1 MTNVEKMLDKW
12 EEVCLIPSDNAAAKR
27 LGINRQAIHG
37 WRTGQS
43 YPTGEHVLQ
52 IAEEMHEP
60 PENWLLMVQAD
71 RARSDKSK
79 AAWARLAAR
88 AGIAACLC
96 FALLT
101 PAQSHA
107 SDEARLSTITHR
119 LYICESRHGRRIKL
133 PSSAL
138 VCRRTI
144 SYHFG
149 LTLVLG
155 WSLS

>member
-12 EEVCLIPSDNAAAKR
+12 EEVCAIPSDNAAAKR

-88 AGIAACLC
+88 AGIAA
-96 FALLT
+96 AVLLMVGGLLHQDAI
-101 PAQSHA
+101 AQVQPFNDNAQTMHMRKLRGAGTAHA
-107 SDEARLSTITHR
+107 CMAARLN
-119 LYICESRHGRRIKL
+119 KL
-133 PSSAL
+133 
-138 VCRRTI
+138 
-144 SYHFG
+144 
-149 LTLVLG
+149 
-155 WSLS
+155 LSVGE

>member
-12 EEVCLIPSDNAAAKR
+12 EEVCAIPSDNAAAKR

-96 FALLT
+96 CALLT
-101 PAQSHA
+101 PAQSRA
-107 SDEARLSTITHR
+107 NDEARLSTITHR
-119 LYICESRHGRRIKL
+119 LFICESLAMGAE
-133 PSSAL
+133 SSFQAQL
-138 VCRRTI
+138 LSVGEQFHII
-144 SYHFG
+144 SG
-149 LTLVLG
+149 
-155 WSLS
+155 